1 MKFTVSTKPLK
12 TATDL
17 VVIDSNVS
25 KYYHRSILLQ
35 ITVDGNIMTLNTE
48 GTAIFSQVKLIGSA
62 ETKSDKVSVLLDNVL
77 FKKLISTINAPQ
89 VTIELTDNGIVLTAG
104 KSTYSLPKMMD
115 STEVSLN
122 APTAFTDKQLESALD
137 MDKSSWKFIKEHQ
150 IYAKSQTTQTTEN
163 PVYTY
168 VWTGDSDV
176 IVGDMEKSLF
186 THSNVGQFD
195 RPCLLSDNIINL
207 LTSMPDDAKVIPVD
221 DSYIITVKS
230 DSYEY
235 TAQFTPKYESEQNGD
250 YNAPIILDMMNVDE
264 STGVIVNSD
273 EIINALNQ
281 VMLLSDV
288 KKPIVNFS
296 VSKDA
301 ITIKDSRVNCV
312 IPTENEYTGNPYSLI
327 FEPARLKTVISSCT
341 DSVVKICP
349 TCMEDE
355 VVGIIIIDKSLTIA
369 YGGGELE

>member
-25 KYYHRSILLQ
+25 KFYHRSILLQ
-35 ITVDGNIMTLNTE
+35 ITVDGNTMTLNTE

-62 ETKSDKVSVLLDNVL
+62 ETKSDKASVLLDNVL
-77 FKKLISTINAPQ
+77 FKKLISTINTPQ

-115 STEVSLN
+115 SSEVSLN
-122 APTAFTDKQLESALD
+122 VPTTFTDKQLENALE

-150 IYAKSQTTQTTEN
+150 MYAKSVSMES

-168 VWTGDSDV
+168 VWTGDTDV

-195 RPCLLSDNIINL
+195 KPCLLSDNIINL
-207 LTSMPDDAKVIPVD
+207 LTSMPDDAKVIPVN

-288 KKPIVNFS
+288 KKPIVTFS
-296 VSKDA
+296 VSKDS

-312 IPTENEYTGNPYSLI
+312 IPTESEYNGNPYSLI

-341 DSVVKICP
+341 DSVIKVCP
-349 TCMEDE
+349 TCMDDE

>member
-25 KYYHRSILLQ
+25 KFYHRSILLQ
-35 ITVDGNIMTLNTE
+35 ITVDGNTMTLNTE

-77 FKKLISTINAPQ
+77 FKKLISTINTPQ

-122 APTAFTDKQLESALD
+122 APATFTDKQLENALD

-150 IYAKSQTTQTTEN
+150 IYAKSVSMES

-168 VWTGDSDV
+168 VWTGDTDV

-195 RPCLLSDNIINL
+195 KPCLLSDNIINL
-207 LTSMPDDAKVIPVD
+207 LTSMPDDAKVIPVN

-296 VSKDA
+296 VSKES

-312 IPTENEYTGNPYSLI
+312 IPTESVYTGNPYSLI